1 MKKSTKI
8 ISLIL
13 SFIMIFPL
21 VSCEDVNN
29 ANEQISFNDY
39 LSTEFKDFVTSD
51 SITLHYMLK
60 DPSSYGIE
68 DFKPT
73 LGDIDLATLEQDEEY
88 ISTELDG
95 LKQFDYNSLTE
106 DQKLTYD
113 VIEGYLETEEKAKG
127 FTYYQSVLSPT
138 IGLQAQ
144 LPVTL
149 AEYKFYTKK
158 DADDYIEILN
168 LLKAYFEGI
177 IGFEQAKS
185 AKGLFMSDSAV
196 DAIVS
201 QCNDFIA
208 NPENNFLI
216 KTFES
221 RLDGLSDL
229 TDIEKNTYKDNNKK
243 AVLEEVIPTYQNLI
257 TELQKLKGS
266 GKNTGGLCNF
276 EKGKEYY
283 EYLVASN
290 TGSSQSPDELK
301 DILDERIDSLFS
313 EMHSLLTKSPDLLT
327 TFGEED
333 YGLTE
338 PSDIL
343 VALKERMKSYYP
355 EAPNATY
362 DIKYVDP
369 SLEKNLSPA
378 FYMIPPIDDFENN
391 TVYINKSQIDGLTLF
406 PTLAHEGYPGHLY
419 QTTYFNST
427 NPNPIRTILN
437 FGGYT
442 EGWATY
448 VELHSYELA
457 NFDTPDLAKL
467 LQTYSE
473 ITLALPTRID
483 IGVNYDGWDIEDT
496 KKYLTDLGFDTTYA
510 DSIFTSVTQEPANY
524 LKYYVSY
531 LEFNAT
537 KEYAQKQLG
546 NKFVLKDFNKI
557 LLDVGPAPFSVI
569 RKQVDK
575 YIATIEN
582 S

>member
-1 MKKSTKI
+1 MKKTTKI

-427 NPNPIRTILN
+427 NPSPIRTVLN
-437 FGGYT
+437 FGGYS

-448 VELHSYELA
+448 VELQSYELA
-457 NFDTPDLAKL
+457 NFDDPNLVKL

-483 IGVNYDGWDIEDT
+483 IGVNYESWDIEDT
-496 KKYLTDLGFDTTYA
+496 KKYISDLGFDATYA
-510 DSIFTSVTQEPANY
+510 DAIFTSVTQEPSNY
-524 LKYYVSY
+524 LKYYVGY

-537 KEYAQKQLG
+537 KGYTEKQLG
-546 NKFVLKDFNKI
+546 DKFVLKDFNKI
-557 LLDVGPAPFSVI
+557 LLDVGPAPFPVI

-575 YIATIEN
+575 YIKDTK
-582 S
+582 

>member
-1 MKKSTKI
+1 
-8 ISLIL
+8 
-13 SFIMIFPL
+13 MIFPL

-29 ANEQISFNDY
+29 ASEQISFNDY

-60 DPSSYGIE
+60 NPSNYGIE

-73 LGDIDLATLEQDEEY
+73 LGDIDLATLEQDEES
-88 ISTELDG
+88 ISDELDG

-113 VIEGYLETEEKAKG
+113 VIKGYLETEEKAKG

-158 DADDYIEILN
+158 DVDDYIEILN

-216 KTFES
+216 KTFDS

-229 TDIEKNTYKDNNKK
+229 TEVEKNTYKNNNKK
-243 AVLEEVIPTYQNLI
+243 AVLEEVIPTYQNLV

-266 GKNTGGLCNF
+266 GENTGGLCNF
-276 EKGKEYY
+276 ERGKEYY

-327 TFGEED
+327 TFGQED

-343 VALKERMKSYYP
+343 VALKERITSYYP

-362 DIKYVDP
+362 NIKYVDP

-378 FYMIPPIDDFENN
+378 FFMIPPIDDFENN

-427 NPNPIRTILN
+427 NPSPIRTVLN
-437 FGGYT
+437 FGGYS

-448 VELHSYELA
+448 VELQSYELA
-457 NFDTPDLAKL
+457 NFDNPDLVKL

-483 IGVNYDGWDIEDT
+483 IGVNYEGWDIEDT
-496 KKYLTDLGFDTTYA
+496 KKYITDLGFDTTYA
-510 DSIFTSVTQEPANY
+510 DAIFTSVTQEPANY
-524 LKYYVSY
+524 LKYYVGY

-537 KEYAQKQLG
+537 KGYAEKKLG
-546 NKFVLKDFNKI
+546 DKFVLKDFNKI
-557 LLDVGPAPFSVI
+557 LLDVGPAPFPVI

-575 YIATIEN
+575 YIKDKK
-582 S
+582 

>member
-1 MKKSTKI
+1 MKKTTKI

-13 SFIMIFPL
+13 SFILIFSL
-21 VSCEDVNN
+21 VSCDKVNN
-29 ANEQISFNDY
+29 ENEQISFNDY
-39 LSTEFKDFVTSD
+39 LSAEFKDFVTSD

-60 DPSSYGIE
+60 DPSNYGIE
-68 DFKPT
+68 DFTPT
-73 LGDIDLATLEQDEEY
+73 LGDIDIATLEQDEDS
-88 ISTELDG
+88 ISDELVG
-95 LKQFDYNSLTE
+95 LKQFDYDSLTD
-106 DQKLTYD
+106 DQKLTCD
-113 VIEGYLETEEKAKG
+113 IIKSYLETEEKAKG

-158 DADDYIEILN
+158 DADDYITILN

-201 QCNDFIA
+201 QCNGFIKD
-208 NPENNFLI
+208 PENNFLI
-216 KTFES
+216 NTFNS
-221 RLDGLSDL
+221 RLDSLGDL
-229 TDIEKNTYKDNNKK
+229 TEEDKVNYKASNKK
-243 AVLEEVIPTYQNLI
+243 AVLEEVIPAYQNLI

-266 GKNTGGLCNF
+266 GKNSGGLCNF
-276 EKGKEYY
+276 KNGKEYY

-301 DILDERIDSLFS
+301 NTLDDRIKSMYS
-313 EMHSLLTKSPDLLT
+313 KMQSILTKSPELSK
-327 TFGEED
+327 TFGQED
-333 YGLTE
+333 YGLTD

-343 VALKERMKSYYP
+343 VALKDRMSSYYP
-355 EAPNATY
+355 EAPYATY

-369 SLEKNLSPA
+369 SLEKDLSPA

-391 TVYINKSQIDGLTLF
+391 TVYINKSQINGLTLF

-427 NPNPIRTILN
+427 NPNPIRTALN
-437 FGGYT
+437 FGGYS

-448 VELHSYELA
+448 VEIQSYELA
-457 NFDTPDLAKL
+457 NFDNPDLVNL

-483 IGVNYDGWDIEDT
+483 IGVNYEGWDIEDT
-496 KKYLTDLGFDTTYA
+496 KKYISDLGFDSSFA

-524 LKYYVSY
+524 LKYYIGY

-537 KEYAQKQLG
+537 KGYAQKQLG
-546 NKFVLKDFNKI
+546 NKFVLKDFNKV

-569 RKQVDK
+569 RKQVEK
-575 YIATIEN
+575 YISEN
-582 S
+582 